1 MKDRIKFMYEGGS
14 ASLLEILFS
23 SEDMG
28 DFLNRAEY
36 VTVISDYDREML
48 DEFQEARLEVE
59 KKENALEDK
68 QKDLKALQNN
78 LSSQQDAINSKISS
92 TSGELADYQ
101 KQLDRARA
109 AEAAANTA
117 QNNDISGSSGGTT
130 NSGSSVSA
138 STTDVALLAAIL
150 YCEAGT
156 NYNGML
162 AVGTV
167 IMNRVSSPRFPN
179 SLRGVIFQA
188 GQFAPTWNG
197 ALERALKNGVPN
209 TCYKAAKAVLG
220 GTRYSA
226 VADCY
231 FFHAA
236 WTGKDGINV
245 GGNVFW

>member
-1 MKDRIKFMYEGGS
+1 M
-14 ASLLEILFS
+14 
-23 SEDMG
+23 
-28 DFLNRAEY
+28 
-36 VTVISDYDREML
+36 TVISDYDREML

-78 LSSQQDAINSKISS
+78 LSSQQEAINSKISS

-209 TCYKAAKAVLG
+209 SCYKAAKAVLG